1 MSTGGLDSRK
11 RVLRTLE
18 HKEPDRV
25 PLDLGGSVLTGMHAS
40 SVYRLRQ
47 VLRLD
52 PPGAPVKVT
61 DTYQMLGEIA
71 ADLADA
77 LGVDVVSLPTP
88 ATLFGYR
95 KEGWK
100 PWTLF
105 DGTPVL
111 VPEGFTTEPD
121 AQGDILMYPEGDRS
135 VPPSGR
141 MPHGG
146 FYFDEIV
153 RQPPLREE
161 ALDPEDNA
169 EEFVPI
175 SAADLSYYA
184 SGAKRLHEQTD
195 RAIFAG
201 FCYTSFGDIALIPA
215 PWLKRPRGIRDIEE
229 WYVSTLTRRDYV
241 YKVFERQCE
250 VALANFQKLH
260 AAIGDMP
267 LVALITGTDF
277 GMQSGLFISPQTYR
291 DLYKPFHLEVNDWLH
306 RTTPWKTF
314 IHSCGSVAELIPDFV
329 DAGFDI
335 LNPVQTAAAGME
347 PAVLKE
353 RFGDRVTFWGGGVDT
368 QRTLPFGTPE
378 EIRRQVSDRMR
389 IFGKGGGFVF
399 AAIHNIQ
406 AGVPVENLLALF
418 ESVREYR

>member
-1 MSTGGLDSRK
+1 MAPVEHDSRD
-11 RVLRTLE
+11 RVSQTLE

-47 VLRLD
+47 AMRLD
-52 PPGAPVKVT
+52 SPGTPVKVM

-71 ADLADA
+71 PDLADA
-77 LGVDVVSLPTP
+77 LGVDVVPLPTP
-88 ATLFGYR
+88 VTLFGYR
-95 KEGWK
+95 TEGWK

-111 VPEGFTTEPD
+111 VPQAFTTEPD
-121 AQGDILMYPEGDRS
+121 AEGDILMYPEGDRS

-146 FYFDEIV
+146 FYFDEII
-153 RQPPLREE
+153 RQPPIREE

-175 SAADLSYYA
+175 STADLSYYA
-184 SGAKRLHEQTD
+184 SVAKRLHEQTH

-201 FCYTSFGDIALIPA
+201 FCYTSFGDIALVPA

-260 AAIGDMP
+260 VAIGDIP
-267 LVALITGTDF
+267 LVVLVTGTDF
-277 GMQSGLFISPQTYR
+277 GMQSGLFISPPIYR
-291 DLYKPFHLEVNDWLH
+291 ELYKPFHLEVNDWLH
-306 RTTPWKTF
+306 RHTPWKTF

-335 LNPVQTAAAGME
+335 LNPVQTGAAGMQ
-347 PAVLKE
+347 PTVLKE
-353 RFGDRVTFWGGGVDT
+353 QFGDRVTFWGGGVDT
-368 QRTLPFGTPE
+368 QRTLPFGTPA
-378 EIRRQVSDRMR
+378 EIRQQVSERMR
-389 IFGKGGGFVF
+389 IFRKGGGFVF

-406 AGVPVENLLALF
+406 AGVPVENLMALF

>member
-40 SVYRLRQ
+40 SVYQLRQ

-277 GMQSGLFISPQTYR
+277 GMQSGPFISPQTYR